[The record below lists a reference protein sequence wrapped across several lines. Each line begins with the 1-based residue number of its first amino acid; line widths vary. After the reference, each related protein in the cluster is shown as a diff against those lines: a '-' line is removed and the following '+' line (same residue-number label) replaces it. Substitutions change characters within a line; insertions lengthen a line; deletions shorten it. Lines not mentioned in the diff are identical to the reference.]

1 MVSEF
6 DMKKNDFLLDC
17 QWMGYR
23 RSLQIYLAAANEYL
37 GKVISVF
44 DSTINIKMINNELL
58 VVTLGKIRSP
68 ISMNVFPAYNITSGF
83 KGLVSYGSKL
93 RKQDNETLLIG
104 KPLLIDLK
112 KSGIYNNNFEK
123 PRYEYVKRFVN
134 VSNNIFDT
142 LLKIARRGCLLDPN
156 FTTSGLLS
164 KTLVQI
170 QSYIPI
176 KDNKKFVE
184 IISNTLLDLCGR
196 GPGYTPSGDDFICG
210 YCVLFNNL
218 SDFSGAA
225 NIILHPKK
233 IVDNT
238 TWMSSKFIEYY
249 EKCIVD
255 EQVQEMINS
264 IAAGD
269 PEKYMSLLRQISY
282 RGHTSGAD
290 IGIGMTAALY
300 TIIDRNFHTELLSMF
315 PHKKGKKVNEGSL

>member
-1 MVSEF
+1 MISES
-6 DMKKNDFLLDC
+6 DMKKNHFLFDC
-17 QWMGYR
+17 RWIGYR
-23 RSLQIYLAAANEYL
+23 CSLQIYLSSANEYL

-44 DSTINIKMINNELL
+44 DSTINIRMMNNELL

-83 KGLVSYGSKL
+83 RGLVSYGSKL

-104 KPLLIDLK
+104 KPLHIDLK

-123 PRYEYVKRFVN
+123 PCYKYLKRFVN
-134 VSNNIFDT
+134 VSNKIFDT
-142 LLKIARRGCLLDPN
+142 LLKTARRGCLLDPD

-170 QSYIPI
+170 QRYTQT
-176 KDNKKFVE
+176 KDNRKFVA
-184 IISNTLLDLCGR
+184 IISNTLLELCGM
-196 GPGYTPSGDDFICG
+196 GPGYTPSGDDFISG
-210 YCVLFNNL
+210 YCVLFNKL
-218 SDFSGAA
+218 TDFSDAA
-225 NIILHPKK
+225 NITLHRKK
-233 IVDNT
+233 IVDST
-238 TWMSSKFIEYY
+238 TWVSSKFIEYY

-255 EQVQEMINS
+255 EQIQEMINS
-264 IAAGD
+264 IFTGD

-300 TIIDRNFHTELLSMF
+300 TIIDRKFHTELLSML
-315 PHKKGKKVNEGSL
+315 PRKKGNEGS